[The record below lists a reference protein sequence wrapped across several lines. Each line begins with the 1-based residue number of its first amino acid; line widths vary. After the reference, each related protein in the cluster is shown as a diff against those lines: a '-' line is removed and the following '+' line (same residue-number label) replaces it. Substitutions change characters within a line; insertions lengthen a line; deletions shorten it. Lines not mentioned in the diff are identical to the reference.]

1 MLGGDQGVAGEE
13 GHQGRGEGEGGGPVG
28 GEQLQEHRG
37 LEPGHRSHAGHGEQ
51 LQLPGQGDGEA
62 ALVQHAGHRHV
73 QPEDVVQGQHA
84 HRHLLLH
91 MASDHYNPSEL
102 EEPQCWALLPA
113 DLLEHPE
120 PGVEILRHL
129 RRQVAVGQLHALR
142 HARGAAAVGEEEHL
156 VRTD

>member
-37 LEPGHRSHAGHGEQ
+37 LEPAHRSHAGHGEQ

-91 MASDHYNPSEL
+91 MASDQYNPSAV
-102 EEPQCWALLPA
+102 PCCLLTSWNTLNLGWRYCAICAVRLPWVSSTPFA
-113 DLLEHPE
+113 TPVVPLL
-120 PGVEILRHL
+120 
-129 RRQVAVGQLHALR
+129 
-142 HARGAAAVGEEEHL
+142 
-156 VRTD
+156 

>member
-13 GHQGRGEGEGGGPVG
+13 GHEGRGEGEGGGPVG

-37 LEPGHRSHAGHGEQ
+37 LEPGHSSHAGHGEQ

-91 MASDHYNPSEL
+91 VASDQYNPIETRGTPVL
-102 EEPQCWALLPA
+102 CPA
-113 DLLEHPE
+113 
-120 PGVEILRHL
+120 
-129 RRQVAVGQLHALR
+129 AC
-142 HARGAAAVGEEEHL
+142 
-156 VRTD
+156 

>member
-37 LEPGHRSHAGHGEQ
+37 LEPGHSSHAGDGEQ

-91 MASDHYNPSEL
+91 MASDHYNPIEL
-102 EEPQCWALLPA
+102 EEP
-113 DLLEHPE
+113 
-120 PGVEILRHL
+120 
-129 RRQVAVGQLHALR
+129 
-142 HARGAAAVGEEEHL
+142 
-156 VRTD
+156 